1 MHGGKLI
8 MNKKYDMIK
17 INSEYSVVIN
27 SNNMKYAYV
36 KNHLLHEG
44 MNCVEQQIEKY
55 LLSSHSEEVNQKIKN
70 VTFLITEKCNLNCV
84 YCQVQKNYSVNVGI
98 DMDETIIHKVFH
110 ELKDKI
116 DEDNVTINITG
127 GEPLL
132 NFEQLKMLVSITKKT
147 YPKARIA
154 LFTNAIC
161 AKYTYCEF
169 LKENHVFVI
178 VSFDGNESIHNKT
191 RIYAN
196 NKGSYQDAYSGYC
209 KLKTFGIPLGVSMVA
224 NENNMDFL
232 LSEEFM
238 EFIKDLEPQ
247 SVGVNYEH
255 FIEKP
260 DMERAN
266 ESIIRY
272 TSMMILLYEKLKD
285 LDIYLEN
292 VERIFSAISE
302 QHIRGKEC
310 SALGKGIT
318 VAADGTIG
326 PCKSLLVSKKYSLNL
341 DQVSGIY
348 DNYCHEWKERSTYT
362 ISECKECEFKSMCG
376 SGCAYDS
383 YMIYKDIKRV
393 DPRVCYITKK
403 FAIYYF
409 SRILNV
415 MDQTADIHIPSE
427 KERRLLSE
435 TEITDICK
443 SVGHY

>member
-1 MHGGKLI
+1 
-8 MNKKYDMIK
+8 MNTKYDMIE

-27 SNNMKYAYV
+27 PNNMKYAYV
-36 KNHLLHEG
+36 KGHLLQDDI
-44 MNCVEQQIEKY
+44 NCVEQQIDNY
-55 LLSSHSEEVNQKIKN
+55 LQSSQYGEAHQKIIN

-84 YCQVQKNYSVNVGI
+84 YCQVQKNYYVNVGI
-98 DMDETIIHKVFH
+98 DMDETTIQKVFYG
-110 ELKDKI
+110 LKDKI
-116 DEDNVTINITG
+116 DEEKVTINITG

-132 NFEQLKMLVSITKKT
+132 NFEQIKTLVSITKKT
-147 YPKARIA
+147 YPKARIT
-154 LFTNAIC
+154 LFTNAIF
-161 AKYTYCEF
+161 ANDTYCEF

-196 NKGSYQDAYSGYC
+196 NKGSFQDAYNGYR
-209 KLKTFGIPLGVSMVA
+209 KLKSYGIPLGVSMVA
-224 NENNMDFL
+224 NENNMEFL
-232 LSEEFM
+232 LSDEFM
-238 EFIKDLEPQ
+238 EFIKDLAPQ

-255 FIEKP
+255 FTEKP
-260 DMERAN
+260 DMEKAH
-266 ESIIRY
+266 EIIVRY

-292 VERIFSAISE
+292 VERVFSAIAE
-302 QHIRGKEC
+302 QRVRGKEC
-310 SALGKGIT
+310 SALGKGVT

-341 DQVSGIY
+341 DQISDIY
-348 DNYCHEWKERSTYT
+348 NTYCCEWKERSTYT
-362 ISECKECEFKSMCG
+362 LSECKGCEFKSMCG

-393 DPRVCYITKK
+393 DPRVCYITKNLV
-403 FAIYYF
+403 IYYF

-415 MDQTADIHIPSE
+415 MDQTADILIPSE
-427 KERRLLSE
+427 KQRHLLSE

-443 SVGHY
+443 SIGHY